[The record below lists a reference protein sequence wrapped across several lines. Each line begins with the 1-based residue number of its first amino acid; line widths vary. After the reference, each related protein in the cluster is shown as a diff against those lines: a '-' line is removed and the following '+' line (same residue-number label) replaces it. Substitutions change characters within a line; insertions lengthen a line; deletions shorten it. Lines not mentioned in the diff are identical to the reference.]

1 MPDKERTS
9 SGLVRSRTPVRG
21 RRPGRLKVPRESG
34 ALVSEFQQSRILTS
48 ALEEAAKCGYEL
60 TTITAIVGHAGV
72 SRKTFY
78 ELYES
83 REGCFRALF
92 QEAVTQIAELVAP
105 LYTDGDGAWSERVR
119 VALCAL
125 LGFLEG
131 NRDLGAFVLEYAAE
145 GVNGDA
151 ESRVWLLEAL
161 RRVIED
167 GASRPS
173 ARHGS
178 SPLMAEV
185 VVGGVLAV
193 LHSRL
198 QERSGHL
205 MALVN
210 PLMWTIVLPHL
221 GPAAAAAEL
230 HRSVPR
236 PAAVRR
242 PTKPAADPLDDLEMR
257 VTYRTAR
264 VLATVAERPGRSN
277 VEIGAD
283 ADVFDAGQ
291 ISKLLARLEGYGL
304 IENLGAGH
312 VHGAPNEWRITRRGM
327 EVDRAIRRRF
337 AADSVTHGTQQ
348 A

>member
-1 MPDKERTS
+1 MSDGERAS
-9 SGLVRSRTPVRG
+9 SGLARSRTPVRG
-21 RRPGRLKVPRESG
+21 RRPGRLKVPDESG
-34 ALVSEFQQSRILTS
+34 ALVSEFQQSRILTA

-60 TTITAIVGHAGV
+60 TNVTAIVSHAGV

-83 REGCFRALF
+83 REGCFSALF
-92 QEAVTQIAELVAP
+92 REAVTQVAELVGP
-105 LYTDGDGAWSERVR
+105 LYTDGEGPWSERIR
-119 VALCAL
+119 TALCSL
-125 LGFLEG
+125 LEFLEG

-145 GVNGDA
+145 SVNGDV
-151 ESRVWLLEAL
+151 ESRAWLLERL

-167 GASRPS
+167 GS
-173 ARHGS
+173 AQAPVRHAS

-198 QERSGHL
+198 QVRSGSL

-230 HRSVPR
+230 QRSVPKLT
-236 PAAVRR
+236 PVRR
-242 PTKPAADPLDDLEMR
+242 PTKPAADPLEDLEMR

-264 VLATVAERPGRSN
+264 VLASVAEGPGRSN

-283 ADVFDAGQ
+283 AEVFDAGQ

-312 VHGAPNEWRITRRGM
+312 VHGAPNEWRITRRGV

-337 AADSVTHGTQQ
+337 AADSMSRGTK
-348 A
+348 